1 VQRFR
6 TEQKMFRTMTLAQ
19 GLFGGKLGITE
30 LLLILAIALIFFG
43 PSKLGDLGKGLGDA
57 IKNFKGAMKEHEHE
71 PSGQP
76 TPPADKK

>member
-1 VQRFR
+1 
-6 TEQKMFRTMTLAQ
+6 MFRTITLAQ

-57 IKNFKGAMKEHEHE
+57 IKNFRGAMKDGEH
-71 PSGQP
+71 PSGQGQP
-76 TPPADKK
+76 TEPTDKK

>member
-1 VQRFR
+1 
-6 TEQKMFRTMTLAQ
+6 MFRTITLAQ

-57 IKNFKGAMKEHEHE
+57 IKNFRGAMKEHEP
-71 PSGQP
+71 PSGQGQPAEP
-76 TPPADKK
+76 TDKK